1 MKLQQKIASALALA
15 ICAWPLLAMSAQAV
29 TPTSLSLSATTGDAV
44 QINITGA
51 PNGNILLSFLPPGAS
66 SMTTAAF
73 GTIDGGGNFS
83 TTISSGG
90 YGIPAGSPVYASIN
104 GLPSVTTLW
113 PNYTSSLTLSQGSA
127 QIAVGQT
134 LNINASSGLILAAN
148 SLPGSISAA
157 VNGSSVAITGLSS
170 GAGNIALCGANVGC
184 SLVSVAVGS
193 QAGQTQMTFS
203 NNNIV
208 LNGKQT
214 QSITIFG
221 GSSNGYTVNSN
232 SNPAVLDATI
242 AGRGNVIT
250 LYGKETAGTA
260 AIVVCSVDA
269 ASNCATLNAT
279 VLNNYVASLSFSQ
292 NNLTLTPGLVQTT
305 TVAGGV
311 DNNYYIYSNSNSG
324 AVGASLSGNIITVTG
339 GGNAGT
345 ATIRVCS
352 ITVASSCGDLNITTN
367 VNNAAPSATVLAFSQ
382 NVVSVNAGD
391 ATTVTVS
398 GGVGSSYVITA
409 NSNPAAVTAGIS
421 ANSNIINLAGNAVG
435 SAIIGVCSSSA
446 NTICANL
453 AVTIKAALLPIYFSQ
468 NNLSL
473 TTGQSLTISITGG
486 NDAGKIVSTN
496 SNAAAADASIGSG
509 GGLVTVTGG
518 TASGAA
524 AITICSASTAYNN
537 NCATLN
543 ITNTAVPAAPT
554 IAEVLAINSTVTN
567 RNPNYTF
574 NSNKAGTIVYGGD
587 CSSPTVNAAAG
598 NNTVQFNT
606 LATGLHNNCTIKV
619 VDAKGNTSN
628 QISVSAFTIKTSDNG
643 AAVPPP
649 TVLGGNSYKFTK
661 TLNLGDKGAE
671 VSELQKLLKK
681 LGYFTYPSITGL
693 FGNVTKQAVIAFQKA
708 NNLKPYPGWCGPGT
722 RDALNKL

>member
-1 MKLQQKIASALALA
+1 MKLQNKIASVLATVLFT
-15 ICAWPLLAMSAQAV
+15 WPLLSLTAQAV

-51 PNGNILLSFLPPGAS
+51 ANGNILISFLPPGAS

-73 GTIDGGGNFS
+73 GTTDGGGNFA

-113 PNYTSSLTLSQGSA
+113 PNYTSALTLSQGSA
-127 QIAVGQT
+127 QIAIGQT

-157 VNGSSVAITGLSS
+157 INGSSVAITGLAS
-170 GAGNIALCGANVGC
+170 GSGSLALCGANVGC
-184 SLVSVAVGS
+184 SLVSVAVGG
-193 QAGQTQMTFS
+193 QAGQTQITFS

-214 QSITIFG
+214 QGITVFG

-242 AGRGNVIT
+242 AGRGSVIT

-260 AIVVCSVDA
+260 AVVVCSVDS
-269 ASNCATLNAT
+269 ASNCATLNTT
-279 VLNNYVASLSFSQ
+279 VLNNSVSTLSFSQ
-292 NNLTLTPGLVQTT
+292 NNLTLTPGLVQTAI
-305 TVAGGV
+305 VSGGV

-324 AVGASLSGNIITVTG
+324 AVGASLSGTTVTVTG
-339 GGNAGT
+339 GGNAGS
-345 ATIRVCS
+345 AVIRVCS
-352 ITVASSCGDLNITTN
+352 ITVSSSCGDLNITTN
-367 VNNAAPSATVLAFSQ
+367 LNNAAPSATVLAFSQ

-391 ATTVTVS
+391 TTSVTVS

-409 NSNPAAVTAGIS
+409 NSNPTAVTASINAS
-421 ANSNIINLAGNAVG
+421 SNIINLAGNAVG

-446 NTICANL
+446 NTTCANL
-453 AVTIKAALLPIYFSQ
+453 AVTVKAALLPIYFSQ
-468 NNLSL
+468 NNVAL

-486 NDAGKIVSTN
+486 NDASKVISTN
-496 SNAAAADASIGSG
+496 SNAAVASASIASG
-509 GGLVTVTGG
+509 GSLITVTGG
-518 TASGAA
+518 TATGST
-524 AITICSASTAYNN
+524 AITICSSSTAYNN

-554 IAEVLAINSTVTN
+554 IAEVLAINTIIPI

-574 NSNKAGTIVYGGD
+574 SSNKAGTIVYGGD
-587 CSSPTVNAAAG
+587 CSSSTTAASAG

-606 LATGLHNNCTIKV
+606 LATGLHNNCTVKV

-628 QISVSAFTIKTSDNG
+628 QINVSAFTIKTSDSG
-643 AAVPPP
+643 TATPPS
-649 TVLGGNSYKFTK
+649 TVLGSNSYKFTR

-671 VSELQKLLKK
+671 VSELQKVLKK
-681 LGYFTYPSITGL
+681 LGYFTYPTITGL
-693 FGNVTKQAVIAFQKA
+693 FGSVTKQAVVAFQKA
-708 NNLKPYPGWCGPGT
+708 KNLKPYPGWVGPGT
-722 RDALNKL
+722 RTALNNL